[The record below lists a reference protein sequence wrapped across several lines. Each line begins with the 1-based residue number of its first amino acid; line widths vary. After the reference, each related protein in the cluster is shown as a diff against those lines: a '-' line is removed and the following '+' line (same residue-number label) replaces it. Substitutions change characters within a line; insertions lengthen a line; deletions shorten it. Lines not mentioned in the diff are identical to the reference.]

1 MILVNKTCL
10 IILIYLTWTCKFK
23 LSYFAVPAFSA
34 GKLVAHVREPRLTDA
49 SGLAASQKFKD
60 VIYTHNDGEG
70 GPYIYAI
77 NATTGQVIS
86 TMEINMATNHDW
98 EDIAMGPCG
107 EDSCLFIA
115 DSGYRD
121 GSSANTIYRV
131 QEPATL
137 SPNLTLFIDSTAKYT

>member
-1 MILVNKTCL
+1 M
-10 IILIYLTWTCKFK
+10 
-23 LSYFAVPAFSA
+23 PAFSA
-34 GKLVAHVREPRLTDA
+34 GKLVAYVREPRLTDA

-60 VIYTHNDGEG
+60 VIYTHNDGVD

-77 NATTGQVIS
+77 NAMTGDVIS

-98 EDIAMGPCG
+98 EDMAVGPCG
-107 EDSCLFIA
+107 ETSCLYIA
-115 DSGYRD
+115 DSGYMH

-137 SPNLTLFIDSTAKYT
+137 SPNLTLTIDSTAKYT